1 MKTNY
6 VLIDFENVQPKN
18 MTLLNGGPFK
28 IKVFMGNSQS
38 KIPLEMASALQIF
51 GTDVEYIQ
59 IEGNGNN
66 ALDFHIAFYIGKL
79 SIENPD
85 SFFHIISKDHGF
97 DPLIRHLK
105 KLKIL
110 CQRSINITDIPLV
123 KISNSKSSAEKV
135 QAIIENLIKR
145 GVSKPRTLKTL
156 KSSIKAL
163 FVNKLDDS
171 EFDTL
176 FDMLLKTEL
185 VKINDGKISYHFNK

>member
-1 MKTNY
+1 M
-6 VLIDFENVQPKN
+6 LIDFENVQPKN